1 MPGSVRKDM
10 VQMLVYAREL
20 KQLYEQEKQ
29 LRGELKRSR
38 GSLKDSNQKV
48 LSLTVLLQQHLKKK
62 EELDLAYQTLVD
74 GVRRL
79 LLGEEPPPAG
89 EGGEVVGEGLPRQ
102 GLSAPGRRSRSGS
115 FPLTGREL
123 EILQYVAEG
132 YSNKQIASVLTL
144 TEHTIKNHLTSIMKK
159 LGARDRAHSVVLALR
174 QGRLYLGAS
183 A

>member
-79 LLGEEPPPAG
+79 LLGEEPPPVG

-115 FPLTGREL
+115 FPLT
-123 EILQYVAEG
+123 
-132 YSNKQIASVLTL
+132 
-144 TEHTIKNHLTSIMKK
+144 SIMKK

-183 A
+183 S